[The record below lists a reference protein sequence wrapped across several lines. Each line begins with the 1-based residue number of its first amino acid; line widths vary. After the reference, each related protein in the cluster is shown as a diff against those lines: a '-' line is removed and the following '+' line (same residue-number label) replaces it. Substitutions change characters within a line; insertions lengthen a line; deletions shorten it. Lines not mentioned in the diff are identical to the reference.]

1 MSAVL
6 RLFCELQV
14 RTAFHGESHQPTAP
28 VVPMR
33 SSYIGQGRDERVA
46 HGEAERNHPLT
57 HNTHT
62 TRVRAGGHKQRTE
75 PRELRRSCV
84 RPTPRGVGVRVLN
97 GPSELLGKRQQV
109 RNGAGAKRQRAA
121 SRPRRKDERPRGGST
136 GRARDC
142 HREELEQP
150 RANTSSQARNAWLS
164 YGCGAASERSS
175 SSHMRTLASTRATRG
190 SRRRHKRNEPPRAGR
205 AALDEGGHS
214 GRRLALTSP
223 HRQRR
228 TPRVA
233 PNPLLQ

>member
-1 MSAVL
+1 
-6 RLFCELQV
+6 
-14 RTAFHGESHQPTAP
+14 
-28 VVPMR
+28 MR
-33 SSYIGQGRDERVA
+33 SSYIGQGRDERAAHGEAERNHPGRDERAA

-84 RPTPRGVGVRVLN
+84 RATPRGVGVRVLN
-97 GPSELLGKRQQV
+97 RPSELLGKRQQV
-109 RNGAGAKRQRAA
+109 RNGAGANANALPAGRVAKTSGRGEEVPA
-121 SRPRRKDERPRGGST
+121 ER
-136 GRARDC
+136 
-142 HREELEQP
+142 
-150 RANTSSQARNAWLS
+150 
-164 YGCGAASERSS
+164 GAANERSS

-190 SRRRHKRNEPPRAGR
+190 SRRRHRRDEHPRAGR